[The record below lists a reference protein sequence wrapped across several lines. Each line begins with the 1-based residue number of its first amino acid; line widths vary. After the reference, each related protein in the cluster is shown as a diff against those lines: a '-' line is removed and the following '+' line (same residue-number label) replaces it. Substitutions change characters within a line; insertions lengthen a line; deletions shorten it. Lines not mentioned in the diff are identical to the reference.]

1 MNQKVK
7 EVSPSVAYEKI
18 QNGALLVDIREAE
31 EIEMVAFDMGEQ
43 MLIPHSEFSY
53 RFLEV
58 PRDREVILGCHS
70 GNRSLNATLFLIE
83 QNFDNIYNLKG
94 GISDWIDMELPVK
107 WDNYKTE
114 NNLQV
119 HKI

>member
-1 MNQKVK
+1 MNQEIK
-7 EVSPSVAYEKI
+7 EVNPATAFEKI

-31 EIEMVAFDMGEQ
+31 EIEMVAFDTKEQ
-43 MLIPHSEFSY
+43 MLLPHSEFSY

-58 PRDREVILGCHS
+58 PKDREVILGCNS
-70 GNRSLNATLFLIE
+70 GTRSRIATLFLIE
-83 QNFDNIYNLKG
+83 QNFDNVYNLKG
-94 GISDWIDMELPVK
+94 GITDWISLEFPVK